1 MQVMIDVEDEKQNQT
16 CKQVCIF
23 LKYETRRTRTKAIR
37 DKAHS
42 ILSEQIEKSCVLS
55 ITD

>member
-1 MQVMIDVEDEKQNQT
+1 MIDVEDEKQNQT

-42 ILSEQIEKSCVLS
+42 ILSEQIEKSRVLS